1 MEKGGTLDKEGESE
15 GEKRKIIK
23 DRWAYGQRG
32 KDRNKEPLER
42 AKVY

>member
-1 MEKGGTLDKEGESE
+1 MEKGGTLDKEGE

-23 DRWAYGQRG
+23 DRWAKR
-32 KDRNKEPLER
+32 KRHRNKEPLER